1 MKSRTLALLAVG
13 LVSGPIQSFAVAI
26 DSTVTIRVTVRP
38 CTSGATPCDTA
49 GFVFESEEIAQP
61 GDGAVSATVSSPTW
75 GTTTSSAQLSGVAG
89 APIIRTYVASEPGY
103 RLSTN
108 TGALQ
113 RYTYTGAESVIRTF
127 GATLT
132 YSQSVPDWNLECP
145 EPILCRS
152 GITAIIE
159 AFTTTDD
166 FLFSGE
172 TARDNF
178 DTVFYKYEY
187 APGFTRLGQSIFHD
201 WADAVDAVA
210 NPSISLQLNPGDS
223 FWVRVF
229 LQTPAA
235 SGAIIDSSNTFV
247 TGFDDATNLVPAQT
261 TLVPAQTVPEP
272 GTLALLGLGLA
283 GLGMSR
289 RRKA

>member
-1 MKSRTLALLAVG
+1 MG
-13 LVSGPIQSFAVAI
+13 LVAGPMQAFGVAI
-26 DSTVTIRVTVRP
+26 DSTVTTRVTVRP
-38 CTSGATPCDTA
+38 CTSGSTPCDTA
-49 GFVFESEEIAQP
+49 GLVFSSDAIAEP
-61 GDGAVSATVSSPTW
+61 GDGAVSATISSPTW

-113 RYTYTGAESVIRTF
+113 RYTYTGTESVTRTF

-132 YSQSVPDWNLECP
+132 YSQSVPDWNLDCP

-152 GITAIIE
+152 GITASIE
-159 AFTTTDD
+159 AFTTTAD
-166 FLFSGE
+166 FLDGGE
-172 TARDNF
+172 TALENF
-178 DTVFYKYEY
+178 DTVFYRYLL
-187 APGFTRLGQSIFHD
+187 APGYTLLGQDIVHD

-210 NPSISLQLNPGDS
+210 YPSISLELNPGDT

-235 SGAIIDSSNTFV
+235 SGTIIDSSNTFV

-261 TLVPAQTVPEP
+261 VPEP
-272 GTLALLGLGLA
+272 GTLALLAIGIAGLGL
-283 GLGMSR
+283 GR
-289 RRKA
+289 RRKV

>member
-1 MKSRTLALLAVG
+1 
-13 LVSGPIQSFAVAI
+13 
-26 DSTVTIRVTVRP
+26 
-38 CTSGATPCDTA
+38 
-49 GFVFESEEIAQP
+49 
-61 GDGAVSATVSSPTW
+61 
-75 GTTTSSAQLSGVAG
+75 VAG

-113 RYTYTGAESVIRTF
+113 RYTYTGTESVTRTF

-132 YSQSVPDWNLECP
+132 YSQSVPDWNLDCP

-159 AFTTTDD
+159 AFTTTDE

-172 TARDNF
+172 SAPENF
-178 DTVFYKYEY
+178 DTVFYKYRLE
-187 APGFTRLGQSIFHD
+187 PGYTELGRDIFQD
-201 WADAVDAVA
+201 FGNATNAIA
-210 NPSISLQLNPGDS
+210 NTSISLLLNPGDS

-235 SGAIIDSSNTFV
+235 SGTIIDSSNTLV

-261 TLVPAQTVPEP
+261 VPEP
-272 GTLALLGLGLA
+272 GTLALFVLGLG
-283 GLGMSR
+283 GLGLSR
-289 RRKA
+289 RRTTA